1 LSAGELLLQLHA
13 TDLVVAVL
21 GLRVTGHESHG
32 HAAQSENGKA
42 AMTGSAARF
51 ESGRKLVTGVQFL
64 AFPTDGDPRQAVPAR
79 ALGRPHY
86 ARPSLGVNA
95 A

>member
-1 LSAGELLLQLHA
+1 MTA
-13 TDLVVAVL
+13 T
-21 GLRVTGHESHG
+21 
-32 HAAQSENGKA
+32 
-42 AMTGSAARF
+42 AARF

-64 AFPTDGDPRQAVPAR
+64 AFPNDGDPRKAVADR

>member
-1 LSAGELLLQLHA
+1 
-13 TDLVVAVL
+13 
-21 GLRVTGHESHG
+21 
-32 HAAQSENGKA
+32 
-42 AMTGSAARF
+42 MTGSAARF

-64 AFPTDGDPRQAVPAR
+64 AFPTDGDPRKAVPAR

>member
-1 LSAGELLLQLHA
+1 MTA
-13 TDLVVAVL
+13 T
-21 GLRVTGHESHG
+21 
-32 HAAQSENGKA
+32 
-42 AMTGSAARF
+42 AARF
-51 ESGRKLVTGVQFL
+51 EGGRKLVAGVQFL
-64 AFPTDGDPRQAVPAR
+64 AFPTDGDPRKAVPAQ

>member
-1 LSAGELLLQLHA
+1 
-13 TDLVVAVL
+13 VVAVL
-21 GLRVTGHESHG
+21 GKRITGHERDG
-32 HAAQSENGKA
+32 HAAQGENGKA
-42 AMTGSAARF
+42 AMTATAAGF
-51 ESGRKLVTGVQFL
+51 SVRKLVTGVQFL
-64 AFPTDGDPRQAVPAR
+64 AFPTDGDPRKAVPAR

>member
-1 LSAGELLLQLHA
+1 MTA
-13 TDLVVAVL
+13 T
-21 GLRVTGHESHG
+21 
-32 HAAQSENGKA
+32 
-42 AMTGSAARF
+42 AARW
-51 ESGRKLVTGVQFL
+51 ESGRKLVTGVQVS
-64 AFPTDGDPRQAVPAR
+64 AFPTDGDPRKAVPAR